1 MTTQYHYSD
10 LNCEYHLIVII
21 NTPHPYRTLY
31 FVSSDNQRA
40 SSRCGASSA
49 AGWRRRWPR
58 RRRRHCSLDETG
70 LKQRQQQ
77 HHHRN
82 HLMCRQ
88 LMPSHGLIDPM
99 TSLPPYTVSEHESV
113 SRMRDSSIL
122 NRQVHINP
130 TEKIWNHE
138 NELIAH
144 EKARQSRHLITRNFK
159 YTRLVSRFGIKFEC
173 RTSM

>member
-10 LNCEYHLIVII
+10 LNCEYHLIVKI

-31 FVSSDNQRA
+31 FVSSVNQRA

-58 RRRRHCSLDETG
+58 LRRRHWSLYETG

-77 HHHRN
+77 HHHHRN

-99 TSLPPYTVSEHESV
+99 TSLPPYTVSEPWISLSNE
-113 SRMRDSSIL
+113 RFKIL
-122 NRQVHINP
+122 KDKFIP
-130 TEKIWNHE
+130 SKKIWNHE

-144 EKARQSRHLITRNFK
+144 EKARQSRHLITRSFK
-159 YTRLVSRFGIKFEC
+159 YTRLVFRYDIKV
-173 RTSM
+173 